1 MNVVMLHALLRAK
14 IHELSLLE
22 LLHEKDYPGSE
33 NVDLLKREREAYKFI
48 KEILDNEPEIKG

>member
-22 LLHEKDYPGSE
+22 LLHEKNPGSE